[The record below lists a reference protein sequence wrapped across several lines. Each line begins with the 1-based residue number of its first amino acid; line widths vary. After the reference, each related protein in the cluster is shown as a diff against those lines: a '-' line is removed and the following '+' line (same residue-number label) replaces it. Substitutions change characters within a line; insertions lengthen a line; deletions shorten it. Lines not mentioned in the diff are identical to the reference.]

1 MKAQRDRRALDAE
14 MPLGEA
20 ARRIV
25 AVRTAELY
33 AFVPEALDE
42 HAVTAMHDM
51 RIAAK
56 RLRYVLELVGFCLG
70 EVGAEAQAP
79 RARAAGGARRDPRL
93 RRDARADRR
102 EPRAR
107 TRRLRRARRALSRP
121 SAPRSSRAF
130 RALWESIE
138 QSGLRER
145 LLAATIS
152 SPIEATRWAH
162 NPPLR

>member
-1 MKAQRDRRALDAE
+1 
-14 MPLGEA
+14 MPLGAA

-70 EVGAEAQAP
+70 DVGPEAQ
-79 RARAAGGARRDPRL
+79 
-93 RRDARADRR
+93 
-102 EPRAR
+102 
-107 TRRLRRARRALSRP
+107 RRARELQEVLGEIHDCDVMLERIAASHERDPEGFDALAERFRDERAQQF
-121 SAPRSSRAF
+121 AAF
-130 RALWESIE
+130 RALWESIA
-138 QSGLRER
+138 QSRLRER
-145 LLAATIS
+145 LLALTIAPLVEAPS
-152 SPIEATRWAH
+152 SA
-162 NPPLR
+162 